1 MMFYLSD
8 VVKGGKTVFP
18 RLGVA
23 AEPVKGSLLFW
34 FNAKGDGEVEPLS
47 LHGGC
52 PVIFGHKWIANQWI
66 RANSQM
72 FRRKCTK

>member
-1 MMFYLSD
+1 
-8 VVKGGKTVFP
+8 
-18 RLGVA
+18 VA

-34 FNAKGDGEVEPLS
+34 FNEKRDGDVESLS

-52 PVIFGHKWIANQWI
+52 PVIFGQKWIGNQWI

-72 FRRKCTK
+72 FRRKCIKSKTN